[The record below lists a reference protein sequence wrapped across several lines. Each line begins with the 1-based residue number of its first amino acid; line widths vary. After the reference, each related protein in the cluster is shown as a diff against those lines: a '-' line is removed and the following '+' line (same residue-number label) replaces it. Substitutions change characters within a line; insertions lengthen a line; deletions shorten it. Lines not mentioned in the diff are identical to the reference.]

1 VRHEI
6 HCPVASTIALIGGK
20 WKPSILLQMKDGP
33 CHFNELRRRL
43 PHITQRVLTLQLRA
57 MEADGII
64 TRRTGK
70 GNPPTMNYSIS
81 KIGMT
86 LGPAL
91 QILEDWGRQNLLAS
105 KSGTMNALT
114 PPRSKLPPSP

>member
-1 VRHEI
+1 MRHTFQ
-6 HCPVASTIALIGGK
+6 CPVADTIALIGGK

-57 MEADGII
+57 LEADGII
-64 TRRTGK
+64 TRKAGK
-70 GNPPTMNYSIS
+70 GNPPQMDYSIS
-81 KIGMT
+81 EKGMT

-91 QILEDWGRQNLLAS
+91 QILEDWGHANLHVKAS
-105 KSGTMNALT
+105 
-114 PPRSKLPPSP
+114 P

>member
-1 VRHEI
+1 MRHLPK
-6 HCPVASTIALIGGK
+6 CPVASTIALIGGK

-57 MEADGII
+57 LEADGII
-64 TRRTGK
+64 IRQTGE
-70 GNPPTMNYSIS
+70 GNPPKMEYSIS
-81 KIGMT
+81 GKGMT

-91 QILEDWGRQNLLAS
+91 QILEDWGHANLLA
-105 KSGTMNALT
+105 
-114 PPRSKLPPSP
+114 